1 VNSLLAVVMLGLAGF
16 AFGGV
21 YALFTQRKPLW
32 VTGLVALFG
41 VLCLVAAWLYR

>member
-1 VNSLLAVVMLGLAGF
+1 MLGLAGF